1 MAIYNC
7 IIIVLYL
14 GVSIRVHEYL
24 CLCRVNVRIVSTFV
38 NLNST

>member
-14 GVSIRVHEYL
+14 GVSICVHES
-24 CLCRVNVRIVSTFV
+24 CLCRVNVRIVSIFV
-38 NLNST
+38 NSNPI